1 MKALLNA
8 SAPTTRNISRV
19 QFHHHR
25 TISSSCLCY
34 DYSTKSMMNLAPTTT
49 TPKKSNT
56 SATLDN
62 NFNQTRLEWKQGIL
76 SDGTVFYKHP
86 TWEEVVAE
94 KQRRIEMTKNN
105 SIQGTL
111 TAEQIQVVRHLHEQD
126 PEKYSSA
133 VLAAMFRVKPIY
145 VAQVIDRMAVQSD
158 RVRWKAKKDIYL
170 LKKQNRNRPRKGT
183 KEYHDKY

>member
-1 MKALLNA
+1 MKATLLGTTSITPLTRNA
-8 SAPTTRNISRV
+8 SRV
-19 QFHHHR
+19 LFHHHHQQ
-25 TISSSCLCY
+25 TTTSSCLF
-34 DYSTKSMMNLAPTTT
+34 YSKSLMNLAPTSKNTAA
-49 TPKKSNT
+49 TPAALS
-56 SATLDN
+56 
-62 NFNQTRLEWKQGIL
+62 QTRMEWKQGIL

-86 TWEEVVAE
+86 TWEELVAE

-111 TAEQIQVVRHLHEQD
+111 TAEQIQVARHLHEQD
-126 PEKYSSA
+126 PEKYTSA
-133 VLAAMFRVKPIY
+133 ALAAMFRVKPIY

-170 LKKQNRNRPRKGT
+170 LRKQNRNRPRKGT